1 MKEKLILTLAVIAD
15 LVIFGVLIFN
25 VYSLKKEVIFLR
37 NKNSDLETRME
48 YLEKDYY
55 DVKAKQDELEKN
67 TSSNINAEQ
76 TSEDFWKEYDK
87 AVDNLDKTLFVT
99 DFKTYK
105 PKDTDMEFTNR
116 EISGIAENGFKESAA
131 RIAGEGANDKASE
144 KIEELDEIIP
154 NNYFTRKYK
163 ESNSVYKDLKTH
175 GYKVTRT
182 NDMGNGI
189 YIYIDK
195 TTGLIIGGG
204 AFGD

>member
-1 MKEKLILTLAVIAD
+1 MKEKIILTLAVIAD

-25 VYSLKKEVIFLR
+25 VYTLRKEINFIR
-37 NKNSDLETRME
+37 NKYSDLETKME

-67 TSSNINAEQ
+67 TSSNINAEPI
-76 TSEDFWKEYDK
+76 SEDFWKEYDK
-87 AVDNLDKTLFVT
+87 QVDSLDKTLFVT
-99 DFKTYK
+99 DFKIYK
-105 PKDTDMEFTNR
+105 PKDTDMNLTKK

-131 RIAGEGANDKASE
+131 RIAGEGAENKASE

-154 NNYFTRKYK
+154 NNYFTRKYR
-163 ESNSVYKDLKTH
+163 ESDEIYKDLKTH

-182 NDMGNGI
+182 NDIGNGV
-189 YIYIDK
+189 YVYIDK
-195 TTGLIIGGG
+195 TTGLIVGGG

>member
-1 MKEKLILTLAVIAD
+1 MKEKIILTLAVIAD

-25 VYSLKKEVIFLR
+25 VYTLRKEINFIR
-37 NKNSDLETRME
+37 NKYSDLETRME

-55 DVKAKQDELEKN
+55 DVKAKRDELEKN
-67 TSSNINAEQ
+67 TSSNINAEPI
-76 TSEDFWKEYDK
+76 SEDFWKEYDK
-87 AVDNLDKTLFVT
+87 QVDSLDKTLFVT

-105 PKDTDMEFTNR
+105 PKDADMNLTKK

-131 RIAGEGANDKASE
+131 RIAGEGAENKASE

-154 NNYFTRKYK
+154 NNYFTRKYR
-163 ESNSVYKDLKTH
+163 ESDEIYKDLKTH

-195 TTGLIIGGG
+195 TTGLIVGGG

>member
-1 MKEKLILTLAVIAD
+1 MKEKIIITLAVIAD

-25 VYSLKKEVIFLR
+25 VYTLRKEINFIR
-37 NKNSDLETRME
+37 NKYSDLETKME

-67 TSSNINAEQ
+67 TSSNINAEPI
-76 TSEDFWKEYDK
+76 SEDFWKEYDK
-87 AVDNLDKTLFVT
+87 QVDSLDKTLFVT

-105 PKDTDMEFTNR
+105 PKDSDMNLTKK
-116 EISGIAENGFKESAA
+116 EISEIAENGFKESAA
-131 RIAGEGANDKASE
+131 RIAGEGADNKASE

-163 ESNSVYKDLKTH
+163 ESDAVYKDLKTH

>member
-1 MKEKLILTLAVIAD
+1 MKEKIILTLAVIAD

-25 VYSLKKEVIFLR
+25 VYTLRKEINFIR
-37 NKNSDLETRME
+37 NKYSDLETKME

-67 TSSNINAEQ
+67 TSSNINAEPI
-76 TSEDFWKEYDK
+76 SEDFWKEYDK
-87 AVDNLDKTLFVT
+87 QVDGLDKTIFVT
-99 DFKTYK
+99 DFKNYK
-105 PKDTDMEFTNR
+105 PKDTDMNLTKK
-116 EISGIAENGFKESAA
+116 EISEIAENGFKESAA
-131 RIAGEGANDKASE
+131 RIAGEGAENKASE

-154 NNYFTRKYK
+154 NNYFTRKYR
-163 ESNSVYKDLKTH
+163 EPDEIYKDLKTH